1 MLEDLRNQ
9 KSDVKST
16 DGNKA
21 KENNT
26 DDVAAVTAR
35 LKEYLEALQE
45 VRPNEVEDVK
55 KGLERT
61 LEAWLSQVHD

>member
-1 MLEDLRNQ
+1 MLDDLRNQ

-16 DGNKA
+16 DSNKA